1 MPRSAPRQQEQLRAE
16 ILLTRA
22 TAAQHRNAARQ
33 ATTVN
38 VAAARAGRAR
48 EVAED
53 RHSHLNT
60 KPCEQ
65 PQLAHLNRKITAP
78 PIVCLQ
84 GCRASWANHIRWNS
98 F

>member
-1 MPRSAPRQQEQLRAE
+1 MPRSAPRPQEQPRAE
-16 ILLTRA
+16 IRLGRVIA
-22 TAAQHRNAARQ
+22 EQRRNAARQ

-48 EVAED
+48 AVAED

-60 KPCEQ
+60 KPCER

-84 GCRASWANHIRWNS
+84 GCQASWASHIRWNS